1 MDGNEALAFCMR
13 ANGSEARTLH
23 SVYQFVPLLPQKP
36 EERVLIDVADIPDFY
51 RRFVPVYKSTA
62 GIKQPFLVR
71 IKSWDSKY
79 PHAIAK
85 ISAKRAGNRV
95 DSYII
100 NEEMVRVRKRL
111 EAKPGGDCSIRFGV
125 AKTGKGLRG
134 ERGDLC
140 LIEVLGRLLRVEWKT
155 VKIIALHARVFAVK
169 GNSNQRFYPKLM
181 EVLGL

>member
-1 MDGNEALAFCMR
+1 M
-13 ANGSEARTLH
+13 
-23 SVYQFVPLLPQKP
+23 
-36 EERVLIDVADIPDFY
+36 IDVADIPDFY

-134 ERGDLC
+134 ERGDFCLIAGVIEGRHLTLYYRSLELIGGFAYDLC